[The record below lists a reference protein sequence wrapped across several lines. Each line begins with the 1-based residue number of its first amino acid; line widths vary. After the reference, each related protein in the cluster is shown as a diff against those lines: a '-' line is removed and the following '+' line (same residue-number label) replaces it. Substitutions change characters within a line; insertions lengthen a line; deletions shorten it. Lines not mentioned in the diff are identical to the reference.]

1 MAFDV
6 EGYRKAAKEAGLSD
20 EDIEKDIA
28 EETKGIAPAAAPAD
42 MKNVKVGQDFLGIPE
57 WLQPA
62 LGLAGA
68 AAAVTGAGIGVS
80 KLRNRQAKPE
90 AAARVEPS
98 FGIPEVDTFGQ
109 PVAEKVSP
117 VADVTD
123 VASRPVG
130 QPRAQLPAPNV
141 PVEAP
146 VAPPAAAPTAPTVA
160 PAGTTPVATQQP
172 AISGYGQQTINAPT
186 GAPSP
191 VAPPTVAAVEPPPMS
206 EMDKI
211 KLEEAKVRLEATKAK
226 AAREQELH
234 EKKLADMQAKS
245 AVQKQQK
252 AGGSLSPMDK
262 TILNNQI
269 TAAAASDV
277 KATLDKKKPVPAPAP
292 APAPVATA
300 TPAAAPVVTAPQ
312 AAAPVAPPATPA
324 TPELETALGKPTVT
338 TGSGMPAYAGQGGES
353 AKMKKEFG
361 SIADVP
367 KGYVFVPG
375 GQYMDITRNAVGQEA
390 FTTKLGEF
398 GGYPKTTEA
407 AYEQSRA
414 INKSLGRLSREEAKA
429 AGVAVGDVTP
439 SITKKVA
446 GSKMVKVAGVGGA
459 LISLA
464 DVASA
469 KEAANTIGEMLLP
482 IGATPSE
489 LQSGKLTEKQ
499 LRAYAE
505 AQKLGSPYRSVPPPR

>member
-6 EGYRKAAKEAGLSD
+6 EGYRKAAKAAGFSD

-28 EETKGIAPAAAPAD
+28 EETKGMASAAAPVD
-42 MKNVKVGQDFLGIPE
+42 MKNVKVGEDFMGIPE

-68 AAAVTGAGIGVS
+68 AAAVTGAGIGIN
-80 KLRNRQAKPE
+80 KLRNRQPKPE
-90 AAARVEPS
+90 AAPRVEPA

-109 PVAEKVSP
+109 PMAEKVAP

-130 QPRAQLPAPNV
+130 QPRAQLAGPNV

-146 VAPPAAAPTAPTVA
+146 VAPPAAAPTTPTVA

-172 AISGYGQQTINAPT
+172 SISGYGQQTLNAPT

-191 VAPPTVAAVEPPPMS
+191 IAPPTVAPVEPKPMS
-206 EMDKI
+206 DLEKI
-211 KLEEAKVRLEATKAK
+211 KLEEAQIRLQATKDK
-226 AAREQELH
+226 AAFDAQVR
-234 EKKLADMQAKS
+234 EKKLESLTSTAKKS
-245 AVQKQQK
+245 VEKQQK
-252 AGGSLSPMDK
+252 GGGGLSPMDK

-277 KATLDKKKPVPAPAP
+277 KDTLAKKAAVPPAPATT
-292 APAPVATA
+292 AAPVA
-300 TPAAAPVVTAPQ
+300 TAPQ
-312 AAAPVAPPATPA
+312 AAAPVAPPAPPA

-469 KEAANTIGEMLLP
+469 KEAAQTVGEMLLP

-489 LQSGKLTEKQ
+489 VQPGTLTEKQ

>member
-6 EGYRKAAKEAGLSD
+6 EGYRKAAKAAGFSD

-28 EETKGIAPAAAPAD
+28 EETKGIASAAAPVD
-42 MKNVKVGQDFLGIPE
+42 MKNVKVGEDFMGIPE

-68 AAAVTGAGIGVS
+68 AAAVTGAGIGIN
-80 KLRNRQAKPE
+80 KLRNRQPKPE
-90 AAARVEPS
+90 AAPRVEPA

-109 PVAEKVSP
+109 PVAEKVAP

-130 QPRAQLPAPNV
+130 QPRAQLAGPNV

-146 VAPPAAAPTAPTVA
+146 VAPPAAAPTTPTVA

-172 AISGYGQQTINAPT
+172 AISGYGQQTLNAPT

-191 VAPPTVAAVEPPPMS
+191 IAPPTVAPVEPKPMS
-206 EMDKI
+206 DLEKI
-211 KLEEAKVRLEATKAK
+211 KLEEAQIRLQATKDK
-226 AAREQELH
+226 AAFDAQVR
-234 EKKLADMQAKS
+234 EKKLESLTSTAKKS
-245 AVQKQQK
+245 VEKQQK
-252 AGGSLSPMDK
+252 GGGGLSPMDK

-277 KATLDKKKPVPAPAP
+277 KDTLAKKAAVPPAPA
-292 APAPVATA
+292 T
-300 TPAAAPVVTAPQ
+300 TAAPVVTAPQ

-367 KGYVFVPG
+367 KGYVFVPS

-446 GSKMVKVAGVGGA
+446 GSKTVKVAGVGGA

-482 IGATPSE
+482 IGLTPST
-489 LQSGKLTEKQ
+489 LASGTLPPEIRAAQERQ
-499 LRAYAE
+499 LKE
-505 AQKLGSPYRSVPPPR
+505 MQKLGSPYRSVPPPK

>member
-1 MAFDV
+1 MAFDI
-6 EGYRKAAKEAGLSD
+6 EGYRKAAKAAGIPDD
-20 EDIEKDIA
+20 EIEQDIA
-28 EETKGIAPAAAPAD
+28 EETKNVAPTAAPAD
-42 MKNVKVGQDFLGIPE
+42 MANVKVGKDFMGIPE

-62 LGLAGA
+62 VGLAAGAGAVGLGLKGA
-68 AAAVTGAGIGVS
+68 S
-80 KLRNRQAKPE
+80 KIKQRMATPE
-90 AAARVEPS
+90 PTVRVEPT
-98 FGIPEVDTFGQ
+98 FGIPEVE
-109 PVAEKVSP
+109 PVATQPTAKP
-117 VADVTD
+117 AADVTD
-123 VASRPVG
+123 VVAKPVS
-130 QPRAQLPAPNV
+130 QVAA
-141 PVEAP
+141 PVEVAAP
-146 VAPPAAAPTAPTVA
+146 VASPAVPSSTV
-160 PAGTTPVATQQP
+160 PVATQQP
-172 AISGYGQQTINAPT
+172 AISGYGETKLNAPV
-186 GAPSP
+186 GAPAP
-191 VAPPTVAAVEPPPMS
+191 VVPTAPAQPVEPKPLS
-206 EMDKI
+206 EIEQI
-211 KLEEAKVRLEATKAK
+211 KLETARIRLEEEKAK
-226 AAREQELH
+226 AAHNAEMRQRKLDQE
-234 EKKLADMQAKS
+234 AQRATTTAKQ

-252 AGGSLSPMDK
+252 GGSGLSPMDK

-269 TAAAASDV
+269 TAAANSEIKDQVA
-277 KATLDKKKPVPAPAP
+277 KKQPVPAPATP
-292 APAPVATA
+292 AVAPVAS
-300 TPAAAPVVTAPQ
+300 PAAPA
-312 AAAPVAPPATPA
+312 VAPKAAPATPDV
-324 TPELETALGKPTVT
+324 EKVLGAPTVT

-361 SIADVP
+361 SITDVP

-407 AYEQSRA
+407 AYEQSRN
-414 INKSLGRLSREEAKA
+414 INKALGRMSREEAKA
-429 AGVAVGDVTP
+429 AGVSLGETVP

-469 KEAANTIGEMLLP
+469 KEAAQTVGEMLLP

-489 LQSGKLTEKQ
+489 VQPGTLTEKQ